1 MGRYLLAVHLDEDRP
16 PMDPER
22 QRRAHADTGVLNRRM
37 QEAGA
42 LVFAAGLMPAGH
54 AEVVDA
60 TGDRPVV
67 TAGTAVT
74 GPRRLGGF
82 WIVEAPDDE
91 CARAWAHEASVACNE
106 PVELRPF
113 R

>member
-1 MGRYLLAVHLDEDRP
+1 MGRYLLAVHLDEDRV

-37 QEAGA
+37 EDAGA
-42 LVFAAGLMPAGH
+42 LVFAAGLMPADH
-54 AEVVDA
+54 AEVLDA
-60 TGDRPVV
+60 TGDGLVV
-67 TAGTAVT
+67 TTGTAVT

-82 WIVEAPDDE
+82 WIIEAPDE
-91 CARAWAHEASVACNE
+91 ERARAWARAASEACNE